1 MKLITITGSSG
12 AGKDTVARLLASM
25 TCFDVICSYTT
36 RPMRE
41 GENDGRE
48 HHFVKSCNTSKQEML
63 AYTQYGGYEYWT
75 EKSQL
80 HGESIYV
87 IDEKGLVKLC
97 EDFPGITLVNIYV
110 AASSRTLE
118 ERGISRERQ
127 ERDRGRYHLDIN
139 DYDFVIPNNGTI
151 QDLQDFVSLVAE
163 KIWYDLYNKQ
173 QTKIYDKNL

>member
-1 MKLITITGSSG
+1 MELITITGSSG
-12 AGKDTVARLLASM
+12 SGKDTVARMLAAI
-25 TCFDVICSYTT
+25 TGFDVICSYTT

-41 GENDGRE
+41 GEEDGRE
-48 HHFVKSCNTSKQEML
+48 YYFVKSCDVPQQDML

-80 HGESIYV
+80 HDKAIYV

-97 EDFPGITLVNIYV
+97 EDFPYVALINIYV
-110 AASSRTLE
+110 ASSSSTLE

-127 ERDRGRYHLDIN
+127 ERDHGRYHLDIN

-163 KIWYDLYNKQ
+163 KISNDL
-173 QTKIYDKNL
+173 

>member
-1 MKLITITGSSG
+1 MELITITGSSG
-12 AGKDTVARLLASM
+12 SGKDTVARMLAAI
-25 TCFDVICSYTT
+25 TGFDVICSYTT

-41 GENDGRE
+41 GEEDGRE
-48 HHFVKSCNTSKQEML
+48 HYFVKSCDVPQQDML

-80 HGESIYV
+80 HDKAIYV

-97 EDFPGITLVNIYV
+97 EDFPYVALINIYV
-110 AASSRTLE
+110 ASSSSTLE

-127 ERDRGRYHLDIN
+127 ERDHGRYHLDIN
-139 DYDFVIPNNGTI
+139 DYGFVIPNNGTI

-163 KIWYDLYNKQ
+163 KISNDL
-173 QTKIYDKNL
+173 